1 MTQRQDFHGNIGQVL
16 QAESVNQYTAVVRVP
31 ERRPESQ
38 LQAAFKQHTGIDCKR
53 EVRLQLERLM
63 EHHGFTAQELARAWN
78 VDSLVWDDQSKRLKS
93 GSRTVDITAGWAGVI
108 ALTVALVISL
118 AETMFSAPGLFVKPV
133 LLMAICIV
141 YLYITRFVLLATI
154 FPQVTARRVEKTQ
167 MDLQK

>member
-1 MTQRQDFHGNIGQVL
+1 MSAREQVFLGDVHGGVALGNLVNNIH
-16 QAESVNQYTAVVRVP
+16 VP
-31 ERRPESQ
+31 VQRPESE